1 LYPVQSVIQRE
12 PEFKGSTSLA
22 AGLSRPGMSWV
33 HMVKQCAVGGES
45 LANFALDHVSL
56 ENQLRST
63 CEPGRAEDE
72 FCILGGIQV
81 GQV

>member
-1 LYPVQSVIQRE
+1 
-12 PEFKGSTSLA
+12 
-22 AGLSRPGMSWV
+22 
-33 HMVKQCAVGGES
+33 MVKRCAVGGEG

-56 ENQLRST
+56 ECQLRFT

-72 FCILGGIQV
+72 FGILGGIQV